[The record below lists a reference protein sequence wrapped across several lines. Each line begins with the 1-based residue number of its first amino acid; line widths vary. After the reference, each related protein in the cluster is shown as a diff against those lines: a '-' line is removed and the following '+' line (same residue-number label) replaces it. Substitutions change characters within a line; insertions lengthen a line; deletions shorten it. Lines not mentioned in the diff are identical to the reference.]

1 MTSTI
6 GIPIKLLNEA
16 TGHVV
21 TLEITTGQVY
31 RGKLLEAEDNMNVQ
45 LKDITVTARDGRV
58 SHLDQVYIR
67 GSHVRFFIVPDM
79 LRYVLGTHLYPPQSA
94 VHYVLDAAY
103 SLCHLIQKRPHV
115 PISRYKRTRKL
126 TGSTPAKSQDS
137 NAGLSHTWNLKT
149 SYYEASLPIW
159 IDEIRNVSEWRTDFM
174 GEEAKQ
180 VVHVV
185 GAWIYCFR
193 KPVTQPDLDIIKS
206 TLQAISDVRD
216 HGTEY
221 DWDGVCLA
229 VAMPQ
234 FTTPHLGLPFEEWED
249 MCRDS
254 GFEFI
259 DAEAQGRNEF
269 GEQVGIAR
277 VRDALEANDWTGEGS
292 VDLDEFEGPLDS
304 PTGDGRGF
312 NMEGQEMSF
321 EFAALKSA
329 LAGDASRSEAEGG
342 EADSEQVDELDRMMV
357 HLQAARETSSGLSGT
372 QKKKF
377 AAREVEKIMRQL

>member
-79 LRYVLGTHLYPPQSA
+79 LRYVLSTDLYPPQFA
-94 VHYVLDAAY
+94 VRCVLDAAD
-103 SLCHLIQKRPHV
+103 SFE
-115 PISRYKRTRKL
+115 L

-149 SYYEASLPIW
+149 NYYEASLPIW

-193 KPVTQPDLDIIKS
+193 KPVTQPDLAEISVKDIIKS

-277 VRDALEANDWTGEGS
+277 VREALESNDWTGEGS
-292 VDLDEFEGPLDS
+292 IDLDEFEGPLDS
-304 PTGDGRGF
+304 PTGDDGGF

-329 LAGDASRSEAEGG
+329 LAGDASRSEAEGR